1 MEDDV
6 TKDSQTENRRVGFQ
20 SHHTKAEI
28 TKLET
33 RVEYLEA
40 ELEAKKLI
48 DEKNIPETKEVL
60 R

>member
-1 MEDDV
+1 MAYY
-6 TKDSQTENRRVGFQ
+6 KNQPMAVGHP
-20 SHHTKAEI
+20 HHTKAEI

-48 DEKNIPETKEVL
+48 DKKNIPETKEVL